1 MFPFYTLQVSGLLV
15 QDYSHNYS
23 HWNAVK
29 SLSEWLQ
36 EEKVTINYEILLMA
50 GLMIL
55 IHKSYVYTA
64 SKSHVYHSCD
74 VCDIFCVSFFLWF
87 LNRLNEN

>member
-1 MFPFYTLQVSGLLV
+1 MSSFHFPTIPLEINYFAFFCVFVLFFSFHQVSGLLV

-36 EEKVTINYEILLMA
+36 EEKV
-50 GLMIL
+50 L
-55 IHKSYVYTA
+55 IFIYLVIIGT
-64 SKSHVYHSCD
+64 
-74 VCDIFCVSFFLWF
+74 
-87 LNRLNEN
+87 

>member
-1 MFPFYTLQVSGLLV
+1 LLKYVESENIQVSGLLV

-36 EEKVTINYEILLMA
+36 EEKVTI
-50 GLMIL
+50 
-55 IHKSYVYTA
+55 
-64 SKSHVYHSCD
+64 
-74 VCDIFCVSFFLWF
+74 
-87 LNRLNEN
+87 

>member
-1 MFPFYTLQVSGLLV
+1 MSSFHFQTIPLDINLFCICWCVHFVFSFLQVSGLLV

-36 EEKVTINYEILLMA
+36 EEKV
-50 GLMIL
+50 L
-55 IHKSYVYTA
+55 IFIYLVIIGT
-64 SKSHVYHSCD
+64 
-74 VCDIFCVSFFLWF
+74 
-87 LNRLNEN
+87 

>member
-1 MFPFYTLQVSGLLV
+1 MSGLLV

-36 EEKVTINYEILLMA
+36 EEKV
-50 GLMIL
+50 L
-55 IHKSYVYTA
+55 IFIYLVIIGT
-64 SKSHVYHSCD
+64 
-74 VCDIFCVSFFLWF
+74 
-87 LNRLNEN
+87 

>member
-1 MFPFYTLQVSGLLV
+1 MSGLLV

-36 EEKVTINYEILLMA
+36 EEKVLIFIYLLV
-50 GLMIL
+50 I
-55 IHKSYVYTA
+55 IDT
-64 SKSHVYHSCD
+64 
-74 VCDIFCVSFFLWF
+74 
-87 LNRLNEN
+87 

>member
-1 MFPFYTLQVSGLLV
+1 MFVLFFSFHQVSGLLV

-36 EEKVTINYEILLMA
+36 EEKV
-50 GLMIL
+50 L
-55 IHKSYVYTA
+55 IFIYLVIIGT
-64 SKSHVYHSCD
+64 
-74 VCDIFCVSFFLWF
+74 
-87 LNRLNEN
+87 

>member
-1 MFPFYTLQVSGLLV
+1 MSSFHFPTIPLEINYFAFVCVCFVFSFHQVSGLLV

-36 EEKVTINYEILLMA
+36 EEKV
-50 GLMIL
+50 L
-55 IHKSYVYTA
+55 IFIYLVIIGT
-64 SKSHVYHSCD
+64 
-74 VCDIFCVSFFLWF
+74 
-87 LNRLNEN
+87 

>member
-1 MFPFYTLQVSGLLV
+1 MMFPFHTLQVSGLLV

-36 EEKVTINYEILLMA
+36 EEKVTINYYEILLMA
-50 GLMIL
+50 WLMIL
-55 IHKSYVYTA
+55 IHKSYVYPA
-64 SKSHVYHSCD
+64 SKSRGYHSCD
-74 VCDIFCVSFFLWF
+74 ICVSSFLWF